1 MRRNSPLLV
10 FVAAFAVLFAAWL
23 WWSGDQQAR
32 EELAAAQEAR
42 SSAPAPKDEP
52 AIAAPE
58 PETTTAPEETDR
70 RTTPTAAATTS
81 APKPP
86 RRPKRKVWLGGS
98 VVQGLAGVAD
108 ASVLVVAA
116 PPDAPVRPSERVL
129 RHMTKAFDVTGD
141 PEVSSRSFAFGAAG
155 TTDANGDFRIDLSR
169 LETNE
174 SRDSL
179 RMLWI
184 RVSDA
189 RGRSSDYDLP
199 LMPDDLPLWPA
210 DPKHGRADELDLDVQ
225 LKLGTGCR
233 VTASARV
240 ADGVADSESDVEGDS
255 VHLLALEFNGERATS
270 PRRPHHFWTTP
281 DNRRPGIELTCGVEY
296 VLVAYASGYRPH
308 SQRFVAASGLDLGD
322 IVLDRGET
330 ISGHVRMGGENV
342 QGALRVELANAGELI
357 NTADRFAWREGRVE
371 WFQLT
376 VSSDEAGAFRIE
388 GLAPE
393 LYNVSI
399 HSLRGG
405 LATPGAIT
413 EVRAPAVGVEFA
425 FGAARVELRVF
436 NKGAPVAN
444 FLLQVHERSAAGG
457 SGGAVRTDANG
468 VALVWVHSDRTT
480 SVSYEVR
487 PNPQDKPQR
496 RELPLHFPGVGQRSV
511 VRIDL

>member
-1 MRRNSPLLV
+1 MKRNSALLM
-10 FVAAFAVLFAAWL
+10 FVAALAVLFAAWL

-42 SSAPAPKDEP
+42 ASAPAPKDEP
-52 AIAAPE
+52 ALAAPE
-58 PETTTAPEETDR
+58 PETTAAPEETDR
-70 RTTPTAAATTS
+70 RAPSADAPTS

-86 RRPKRKVWLGGS
+86 RRPKRTVWLGGS

-116 PPDAPVRPSERVL
+116 PPDAPVRPPERIS

-141 PEVSSRSFAFGAAG
+141 PEVSARSFAFGAAG
-155 TTDANGDFRIDLSR
+155 TTDANGDFRIDLAR
-169 LETNE
+169 LEKSE

-184 RVSDA
+184 RVTDT
-189 RGRSSDYDLP
+189 RGRSSDFDVP
-199 LMPDDLPLWPA
+199 LMPDDLPLWP
-210 DPKHGRADELDLDVQ
+210 DEPKLGRDYEVDLGVQ

-240 ADGVADSESDVEGDS
+240 AVGEADSGSNVEGDS
-255 VHLLALEFNGERATS
+255 VHILALEFDGERATS
-270 PRRPHHFWTTP
+270 PRRPHHFSTTP
-281 DNRRPGIELTCGVEY
+281 DSRRPGIDLTCGVEY
-296 VLVAYASGYRPH
+296 VLLAYARGYRPH
-308 SQRFVAASGLDLGD
+308 SQRFVAESGLDLGD

-342 QGALRVELANAGELI
+342 QGVLRVELANAGELI

-376 VSSDEAGAFRIE
+376 VSSDDAGAFRAE

-413 EVRAPAVGVEFA
+413 EVRAPAVGVDFA

-436 NKGAPVAN
+436 NEGAPVAN
-444 FLLQVHERSAAGG
+444 FLLQIHERSAAGG

-468 VALVWVHSDRTT
+468 IALVWVQPDRTT
-480 SVSYEVR
+480 SVSYDVR
-487 PNPQDKPQR
+487 PNPQDPPQR